1 MQIDSAVILMLLG
14 VESHGIP
21 PWLKVSVGHYL

>member
-1 MQIDSAVILMLLG
+1 LMLLG

-21 PWLKVSVGHYL
+21 PWLKVSVGHYLW